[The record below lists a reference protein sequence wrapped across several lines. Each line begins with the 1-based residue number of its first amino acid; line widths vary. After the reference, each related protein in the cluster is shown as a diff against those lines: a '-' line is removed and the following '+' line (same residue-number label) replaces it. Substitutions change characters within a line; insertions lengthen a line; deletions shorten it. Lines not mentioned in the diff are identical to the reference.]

1 MIESLTNMGV
11 PKQYAGDVW
20 LLLIFLI
27 ASIVLILLVK
37 KRNLGA
43 MLVSIYVAYA
53 IVTKSL
59 FSFIEEPSIKL
70 IYFFVVLGALFQ
82 LFKRFFKM
90 GIGGSKA
97 SVWAKITLVSF
108 SIIGLLGSVV
118 MDWFSKKAVSEF
130 FSPLSLQLFRT
141 EQAQLA
147 WMVVPLVLIFIL
159 VYRRM

>member
-1 MIESLTNMGV
+1 MIESLTKMGV

-43 MLVSIYVAYA
+43 MLISIYVAYA

-59 FSFIEEPSIKL
+59 FSFIEEPSVKL
-70 IYFFVVLGALFQ
+70 IYFLVVLAALFQ

-90 GIGGSKA
+90 GVGGSKA
-97 SVWAKITLVSF
+97 SIWTKIALVSF
-108 SIIGLLGSVV
+108 SIIGLLGSII
-118 MDWFSKKAVSEF
+118 MDWFSEKAISEF

-141 EQAQLA
+141 DQAQLV
-147 WMVVPLVLIFIL
+147 WMAVPLVLIFIL